1 MTTKLFTLDLTKF
14 DDSDHNATTYDHEIR
29 KKLNISQQTVN
40 KYLPRK
46 LYPRDRD
53 TGIIRGIKL
62 RVVEAFATEAFA
74 TEAFANTQNCSEPIA
89 LQKNRLETVIEE
101 PDHDADAEAEEAEV
115 IELAL
120 KRKRK
125 QKELINIKEVIQT
138 QYESKAE
145 AHSAISRLA
154 RAYEDLCTPLT
165 YLGKPK
171 KDLKS
176 WFKDDIWLHHN
187 STLKEIKCPCCQI
200 RHITSESFSAGHIQA
215 ESREGSSQIDNI
227 IPICKECNGRMGSS
241 HMYWFAWD
249 RYGTIMFKI

>member
-1 MTTKLFTLDLTKF
+1 MTTNPFTLDLTKF
-14 DDSDHNATTYDHEIR
+14 DDSDPNAITYDHELR
-29 KKLNISQQTVN
+29 KVLGISIGTLN

-46 LYPRDRD
+46 LYPRERG
-53 TGIIRGIKL
+53 TQLIRGIKP
-62 RVVEAFATEAFA
+62 RKPAAAAAAASFPD
-74 TEAFANTQNCSEPIA
+74 PIV
-89 LQKNRLETVIEE
+89 LEKLIEE
-101 PDHDADAEAEEAEV
+101 TEDAEAEAEAEEEAEV

-125 QKELINIKEVIQT
+125 QKDVINIKDIVQC

-145 AHSAISRLA
+145 AYAAITRLA
-154 RAYEDLCTPLT
+154 RAYEDLCPSLT

-187 STLKEIKCPCCQI
+187 ATLKEVKCPCCLSAHRI
-200 RHITSESFSAGHIQA
+200 ISRDSFSAGHIQA
-215 ESREGSSQIDNI
+215 ESRGGSSQIHNI
-227 IPICKECNGRMGSS
+227 IPICKDCNGRMGSS

-249 RYGTIMFKI
+249 RYGTVMFKI